1 MSARL
6 AENKVISDLEHLL
19 HAAKHP
25 ESEERLQ
32 RINDAYQ
39 RRLRVLLLYGTPGTV
54 ARYAGFGER
63 YFHTNRVER

>member
-32 RINDAYQ
+32 KLDDAYR
-39 RRLRVLLLYGTPGTV
+39 RRLQVLLLYGTPGTV

-63 YFHTNRVER
+63 YFHNNGVAR